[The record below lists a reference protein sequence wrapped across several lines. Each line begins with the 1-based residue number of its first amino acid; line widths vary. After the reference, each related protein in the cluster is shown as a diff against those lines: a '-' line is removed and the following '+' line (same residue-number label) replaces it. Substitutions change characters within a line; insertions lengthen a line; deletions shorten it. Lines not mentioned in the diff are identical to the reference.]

1 MRRRVVEMSD
11 YESESLLLLDVVQ
24 ALVDNPE
31 AAIVKSRPMS
41 DSEGV
46 VLTIHCAE
54 DDRGRVIGRRGKTIE
69 ALRFLFS
76 TIASVH
82 DRKVVVRVE
91 G

>member
-1 MRRRVVEMSD
+1 MRRRVVEMND
-11 YESESLLLLDVVQ
+11 YESEALLLLDVVQ

-54 DDRGRVIGRRGKTIE
+54 AEGKLSKRFAFCSRPSRRCMTGK
-69 ALRFLFS
+69 
-76 TIASVH
+76 
-82 DRKVVVRVE
+82 
-91 G
+91 